1 MKKISLVAFVCA
13 AFWAFAVTP
22 SVDPASIS
30 VSQDVAGGPVKIAY
44 TLANGP
50 AIVTVDVQT
59 NAGGDAWAS
68 VGDTR
73 LGSLC
78 GDVNRIVGTDEP
90 ANLSAWWMPAVDM
103 PDGGTFTAANVRAIV
118 TAWATNSPPDYMV
131 FDTMDGTRRYF
142 TSAAALPL
150 GGLTNDLCRK
160 EYMVFRKV
168 TAANIPWRWGASNW
182 EQEKMRGKATT
193 TNNWA
198 HIVTLTKDYYL
209 GVFEVTVGQYKRI
222 KPDASFGNDQ
232 FKGMGAASGISYNSI
247 RGSSAGAGWPNE
259 DPAVARAVDSGSFLY
274 AMRALTNNE
283 LLFDLPT
290 EAQWEYA
297 CRAGVTNTWYNGKN
311 AYNDGYTSDS
321 NLGTAADGYN
331 CIAFY
336 YSLCYDSKAPF
347 YSQRYPHHVGKFIP
361 NAWGFY
367 DMLGNVNEW
376 CLDWY
381 DTHRSRAAETDPA
394 GPATGTI
401 RVYKGGCFVSWAQ
414 YVRAAARS
422 GFAPNRSDIVNGYS
436 TAGFRVCLTLD

>member
-1 MKKISLVAFVCA
+1 
-13 AFWAFAVTP
+13 
-22 SVDPASIS
+22 
-30 VSQDVAGGPVKIAY
+30 
-44 TLANGP
+44 
-50 AIVTVDVQT
+50 
-59 NAGGDAWAS
+59 
-68 VGDTR
+68 
-73 LGSLC
+73 
-78 GDVNRIVGTDEP
+78 
-90 ANLSAWWMPAVDM
+90 
-103 PDGGTFTAANVRAIV
+103 
-118 TAWATNSPPDYMV
+118 
-131 FDTMDGTRRYF
+131 
-142 TSAAALPL
+142 
-150 GGLTNDLCRK
+150 
-160 EYMVFRKV
+160 MVFRKV

-182 EQEKMRGKATT
+182 EQEKMRGKP

-198 HIVTLTKDYYL
+198 HVVTLTKDYYL

-274 AMRALTNNE
+274 KMRALANDE

-311 AYNDGYTSDS
+311 ASNDGYTSDN
-321 NLGTAADGYN
+321 NLGKATDGYN

-336 YSLCYDSKAPF
+336 YILCYSSTAPF

-381 DTHRSRAAETDPA
+381 ATHRSRAAETDPV
-394 GPATGTI
+394 GPATGTT

-422 GFAPNRSDIVNGYS
+422 GFAPNRSDIVNGFS